1 MSESPVISLDDDRR
15 YVTSSDYILRRILG
29 EAVLVP
35 TGDTPFGNSMIT
47 VNDTFCFLWE
57 LFSRPMTCAEAV
69 NHAKKE
75 YEGNAGEIEAHI
87 QSFLQDCIKYGMIS
101 EEE

>member
-1 MSESPVISLDDDRR
+1 MSENTVISLDDDRR
-15 YVTSSDYILRRILG
+15 YVTNSNYILRRILG

-47 VNDTFCFLWE
+47 VNEAFSFLWD
-57 LFSRPMTCAEAV
+57 LFSRPTTLAEAV
-69 NHAKKE
+69 ASAKNE
-75 YEGNAGEIEAHI
+75 YEDNAGEIEAHVL
-87 QSFLQDCIKYGMIS
+87 SFLQDCMKYGMIS